1 MKTDRRAI
9 GLLLPD
15 WVFVQHVGKPREDLR
30 PADSMPNRETARWD
44 NRNDNLQG
52 ETE

>member
-1 MKTDRRAI
+1 MNETGRRAI

-15 WVFVQHVGKPREDLR
+15 WLFVQHVGQPRQDLPR
-30 PADSMPNRETARWD
+30 SDPLPNRETARWD

-52 ETE
+52 ET